1 MTETARVDSL
11 SLPSAV
17 VPGIGAGLSAVTL
30 IALLVPVRRGF
41 EEPALWAGVA
51 LAAVATLAFLV
62 GLHDDVDHRI
72 GGGIALVSSVV
83 VLLLVGYGMNQGYAA
98 PVPLDPFPVSFPL
111 LFGAF
116 VTAGLSV
123 GLGAAYYADVDPF
136 GLLVRSGYTAGM
148 MGVGLVGLFSI
159 EVTLVVLLIP
169 IILVFGTLSL
179 AQAVAL
185 SQLGMAVG
193 TGAVAVGYLVFRGY
207 GLSYIDVRLPTKRDV
222 LWTVGGIFVIFGA
235 LFAIS
240 ALFYTT
246 GVESSDHG
254 TAQQAQEN
262 PEILLVL
269 IPASLLVIG
278 PFEEL
283 LYRNVIQK
291 ALYAPFSRFG
301 AVVVGS
307 VIFALVHTQAYWT
320 AGTGQLVASLGVVF
334 GLSIVLGVIYER
346 TENLVVP
353 ALIHGV
359 YNAILFGNLYLG
371 YA

>member
-1 MTETARVDSL
+1 MTETARPDGTSV
-11 SLPSAV
+11 PSAV
-17 VPGIGAGLSAVTL
+17 VPGIGAALSLVTL
-30 IALLVPVRRGF
+30 IALLVPVQRGL
-41 EEPALWAGVA
+41 EDPAIWAA
-51 LAAVATLAFLV
+51 LTLTGVATLAFLV
-62 GLHDDVDHRI
+62 GVHDDVDHRI
-72 GGGIALVSSVV
+72 GGGIALSSSVG
-83 VLLLVGYGMNQGYAA
+83 VLLLVGYAMNQGHAV
-98 PVPLDPFPVSFPL
+98 PVPLDPLPVSFPL

-116 VTAGLSV
+116 VTAGLGI
-123 GLGAAYYADVDPF
+123 GLGAASYADVDPV

-148 MGVGLVGLFSI
+148 MGVGVVGLFSI
-159 EVTLVVLLIP
+159 EVVLVLLVIP
-169 IILVFGTLSL
+169 IILLFGSLSL

-193 TGAVAVGYLVFRGY
+193 TGTVAVAYLVFRGY
-207 GLSYIDVRLPTKRDV
+207 DLSYIDVRLPTKRDV
-222 LWTVGGIFVIFGA
+222 LWTVGGVLVIFGA

-240 ALFYTT
+240 AVFYTT

-262 PEILLVL
+262 PEILLIL

-307 VIFALVHTQAYWT
+307 VIFAIVHTQAYWT
-320 AGTGQLVASLGVVF
+320 AGTGELVASLAVVF

-359 YNAILFGNLYLG
+359 YNAILFTNLYLG